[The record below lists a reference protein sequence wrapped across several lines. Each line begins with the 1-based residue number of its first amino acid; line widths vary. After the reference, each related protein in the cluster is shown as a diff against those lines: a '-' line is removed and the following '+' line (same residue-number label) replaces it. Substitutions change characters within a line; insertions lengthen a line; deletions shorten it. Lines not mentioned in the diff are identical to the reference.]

1 MFIYQLLRITQ
12 GTTFTPH
19 ATNNF
24 YHAFPTYTYNAFYPH
39 NYTIPSEHFDKL
51 KRRPIT
57 GRGRGMPPL
66 LAALGV
72 DPNFAEIITVF
83 HIADHKL
90 GPVPADRSAG
100 DATGAW
106 AWPCM

>member
-1 MFIYQLLRITQ
+1 ML
-12 GTTFTPH
+12 
-19 ATNNF
+19 
-24 YHAFPTYTYNAFYPH
+24 
-39 NYTIPSEHFDKL
+39 
-51 KRRPIT
+51 
-57 GRGRGMPPL
+57 PL

-72 DPNFAEIITVF
+72 DPHFAEIITVF